1 MNRTDRPPCEG
12 ELVLGLGDR
21 RADLGHAG
29 HDGRHGAELGA
40 DGVREQPGE
49 RRLAGAGRA
58 PQEHRREVAA
68 ADGPAERA
76 ALADEVRLAHE
87 LLEGAR
93 AQPGGERLPL
103 GRGLEQGFGASAG
116 HGAPGRH
123 GPMVGPGRRQPPS
136 GMIPVTSI
144 RIQRTS
150 RIASRRLAILTM
162 SLHVA
167 GDVGV
172 LRGLL
177 GGQRATRADDL
188 ARRRALAGPL
198 ARLLGGA
205 APRRAG
211 RPRSARRAPA
221 PRPTGPRAWARRP
234 AWASWSAA
242 VVAADA
248 GRRSMRR
255 RWPGRTLPRARLAMA
270 GFGTSCRAGRRG
282 RGVPSAGRIHRVAHG
297 GPSGVAGRL
306 ARRVGGG

>member
-1 MNRTDRPPCEG
+1 MLRACAGVPAGDLDEVLERLVGHRHPAPRAVHAGQAALGVRQGGSQDRRHVLVRERLQAPDPHPGQERRVDLEVRVLGRRADEGDRAVLDVRQERVLLGLVEAVDLVDEQDRSAAVEG

-21 RADLGHAG
+21 RADLGHAR

-68 ADGPAERA
+68 ADGPAEWA

-93 AQPGGERLPL
+93 AQPGGQRLPL

-123 GPMVGPGRRQPPS
+123 AAHGRAGRRQPPI

-162 SLHVA
+162 SLMS
-167 GDVGV
+167 
-172 LRGLL
+172 
-177 GGQRATRADDL
+177 RAT
-188 ARRRALAGPL
+188 
-198 ARLLGGA
+198 
-205 APRRAG
+205 
-211 RPRSARRAPA
+211 
-221 PRPTGPRAWARRP
+221 
-234 AWASWSAA
+234 
-242 VVAADA
+242 
-248 GRRSMRR
+248 
-255 RWPGRTLPRARLAMA
+255 
-270 GFGTSCRAGRRG
+270 
-282 RGVPSAGRIHRVAHG
+282 
-297 GPSGVAGRL
+297 
-306 ARRVGGG
+306 